1 MNQKPFFTRQQNI
14 TSWILLVTMILLAG
28 FAFYLSRNPAPP
40 APAPVV
46 TVAVTAAPAPAES
59 ATNNWFDKLVL
70 AVQVAIFAGFV
81 GYIIGYQRG
90 QRFEAQKR
98 SQGDSL

>member
-14 TSWILLVTMILLAG
+14 TSWMLLVTMIVLAG
-28 FAFYLSRNPAPP
+28 FAFYLSRNPTPP

-46 TVAVTAAPAPAES
+46 TVAATAAPEPS
-59 ATNNWFDKLVL
+59 AGTTDNWFDKLVL

-81 GYIIGYQRG
+81 GYIIGYKRG